1 MTVKKLKKNLEPRSV
16 EVKFY
21 VSGLGNFGN
30 SQRRSENG
38 NLWILNRIAIGRP
51 AVFRK
56 PEF

>member
-1 MTVKKLKKNLEPRSV
+1 MLKKNLEPTSV

-30 SQRRSENG
+30 SQSCSENG

-51 AVFRK
+51 AAFRK